1 MEPQTLFNSQLSERD
16 AEDLEQRWAQ
26 LLFDLTVRFGKQPD
40 LNALLFLIGL
50 QEHGHGLGNYTK
62 EQKQDLMHI
71 GTCTV
76 FSLSGFYEFS
86 GRDADG
92 WPHFRSVKPI
102 PNLPLKEQE
111 RMLRWHI
118 VEYFEQQK
126 NLHAEG

>member
-1 MEPQTLFNSQLSERD
+1 MHLERD
-16 AEDLEQRWAQ
+16 TEDIEQRWAQ

-50 QEHGHGLGNYTK
+50 QEHGHGTGTFTK

-76 FSLSGFYEFS
+76 FSLSGFYEFT
-86 GRDADG
+86 GRDEDG
-92 WPHFRSVKPI
+92 WPHFKSVKPI

-118 VEYFEQQK
+118 LEYFDQQ
-126 NLHAEG
+126 